1 MYAKT
6 YAMTTFTATEA
17 RKNIYSLVDEVN
29 ESHEAIQIQG
39 KRGSAV
45 LIAADDW
52 RALQETLYL
61 NSLPGMKKSIL
72 KGMKMPVRKCSKKL
86 AW

>member
-1 MYAKT
+1 MPT
-6 YAMTTFTATEA
+6 LTATEA
-17 RKNIYSLVDEVN
+17 RKNIYALVDEVN

-45 LIAADDW
+45 LIAEEDW

-61 NSLPGMKKSIL
+61 SSVTGMKKSIL
-72 KGMKMPVRKCSKKL
+72 KGMKTPIRKCSKKL
-86 AW
+86 VW

>member
-1 MYAKT
+1 
-6 YAMTTFTATEA
+6 MTTLTATQA

-39 KRGSAV
+39 RRGSAV
-45 LIAADDW
+45 LIAEDDW

-61 NSLPGMKKSIL
+61 SSVTGMKKSIL
-72 KGMKMPVRKCSKKL
+72 KGMKTPIRKCSKKL
-86 AW
+86 VW

>member
-1 MYAKT
+1 
-6 YAMTTFTATEA
+6 MTTLTATEA

-45 LIAADDW
+45 LISGDDW
-52 RALQETLYL
+52 RSLQETLYL
-61 NSLPGMKKSIL
+61 SSVTGMKKSIV
-72 KGMKMPVRKCSKKL
+72 KGMKTPVRKCSKKL
-86 AW
+86 VW

>member
-1 MYAKT
+1 
-6 YAMTTFTATEA
+6 MTTLTATEA

-45 LIAADDW
+45 LIAEEDW

-61 NSLPGMKKSIL
+61 SSVTGMKKSIL
-72 KGMKMPVRKCSKKL
+72 KAMKTPIRKCSKKL
-86 AW
+86 VW

>member
-1 MYAKT
+1 
-6 YAMTTFTATEA
+6 MTTLTATEA

-45 LIAADDW
+45 LIAEEDW

-61 NSLPGMKKSIL
+61 SSVTGMKKSIL
-72 KGMKMPVRKCSKKL
+72 KGMKTPIRKCSKKL

>member
-1 MYAKT
+1 
-6 YAMTTFTATEA
+6 MTTLTATEA

-29 ESHEAIQIQG
+29 VSHEAIQIQG

-45 LIAADDW
+45 LIAEEDW

-61 NSLPGMKKSIL
+61 SSVTGMKKSIL
-72 KGMKMPVRKCSKKL
+72 KGMKTPIRKCSKKL
-86 AW
+86 VW